1 MKPQSSGPGFTEFV
15 VLMAMLT
22 SLVAMSIDAM
32 LPALSMIAEDLGAQ
46 DNEQQYVVSAFLL
59 SFGAAQIVF
68 GPLSDSI
75 GRKPTILIGA
85 FLYLLGSCLC
95 LYASDFQDML
105 LGRMLQGIGVAGPR
119 VATLALVRDKYEGDA
134 MARVMSLVM
143 MVFIVVPMLAPIVGQ
158 AILLV
163 ADWRAIFYV
172 LIVLVLVAVS
182 WLALRQ
188 PETLLPEKRRA
199 FSLYRI
205 ASAVNEIFHTRAS
218 IGYILLSGLI
228 FSAFVGYLSSAQQI
242 FQEVYG
248 LGETFPFYFAA
259 LASAIGAASYSN
271 SRLVMRFGMRRLC
284 RTALIMLC
292 CVSLTFV
299 GFVHIT
305 DGVPPLMVFMVA
317 MIVLFFGFGIL
328 FGNSAALAMEP
339 LGHIAGVGASVV
351 GSISALIS
359 VPIGAFI
366 GQQFNGTVLPLV
378 AGFTVFSILSLGLMQ
393 WVEKGRRPQ

>member
-1 MKPQSSGPGFTEFV
+1 MKSKSSDPGFIEFV
-15 VLMAMLT
+15 ILMAMLT
-22 SLVAMSIDAM
+22 SMVAMSIDAM
-32 LPALSMIAEDLGAQ
+32 LPALSMIADDLGAKE
-46 DNEQQYVVSAFLL
+46 NEQQYVVSAFLI
-59 SFGAAQIVF
+59 SFGAAQMVF

-75 GRKPTILIGA
+75 GRKPAIYLGA

-95 LYASDFQDML
+95 LYSVDFSDML

-119 VATLALVRDKYEGDA
+119 VATLALVRDKYEGNA

-158 AILLV
+158 GILLI
-163 ADWRAIFYV
+163 ADWRAIFYM
-172 LIVLVLVAVS
+172 LILLVLVAVI
-182 WLALRQ
+182 WLGLRQ
-188 PETLLPEKRRA
+188 TETLLLAKRRP
-199 FSLYRI
+199 FSLFRI
-205 ASAVNEIFHTRAS
+205 IAAVNEIFHTRMS

-242 FQEVYG
+242 FQETYG

-259 LASAIGAASYSN
+259 LASAIGTASYSN
-271 SRLVMRFGMRRLC
+271 SRLVMTFGMRKLC
-284 RTALIMLC
+284 RISLIVLC
-292 CVSLTFV
+292 VVSLSFV
-299 GFVHIT
+299 GLVYVS
-305 DGVPPLMVFMVA
+305 DGVPPLPLFMGL
-317 MIVLFFGFGIL
+317 MMVLFFGFGIL

-366 GQQFNGTVLPLV
+366 GQQFDGTVMPLV
-378 AGFTVFSILSLGLMQ
+378 AGFTVFSILSLCLMQ
-393 WVEKGRRPQ
+393 WIEKGKRV